1 MSTTHSKRFA
11 PIFNPTTLVILAG
24 ALVLSA
30 AMGIRQTFGLFIG
43 PFSFD
48 RGLPVTQIA
57 FAIALHNLVW
67 GFAQPF
73 AGAAADR
80 YGSTPVVAFGA
91 TTFAAGLAFAA
102 VAPGGA
108 MLIIGM
114 GLLVGIG
121 VSCTTFGVV
130 LPAVGRIATPKK
142 RSMAMGLVSAGGSVG
157 QVLMVPLA
165 QGVRLSWGIAASLF
179 VLAFLMLL
187 VAPLGMVLD
196 RRARTG
202 MPAPETA
209 AEPLRKVLGLALR
222 HRGYRLLTLG
232 FFTCGFQLAFIAT
245 HLPEYLT
252 LCHMPVGLGAT
263 ALALIGLFNMA
274 GSWACGWLGGRYRQ
288 HHVLGWLYLI
298 RSATIGTFFVLP
310 KTSTSVIVF
319 AAVMGLTWLGT
330 VPLTSGLVAKVFGTR
345 HLGSLFGVCFL
356 SHQMGS
362 FLGAWLGGLVF
373 DLTGSYSL
381 LWEATV
387 AAGLFAAMLHFP
399 IDDATVN
406 APALRAEPA
415 GA

>member
-1 MSTTHSKRFA
+1 MSTANNRRFA
-11 PIFNPTTLVILAG
+11 PAFNQTTLVILAG
-24 ALVLSA
+24 ALILSA

-48 RGLPVTQIA
+48 RGLPVTLIA

-80 YGSTPVVAFGA
+80 YGSAPVVAFGA
-91 TTFAAGLAFAA
+91 TTFAAGLGLAA
-102 VAPGGA
+102 VAPSGA
-108 MLIIGM
+108 MLIVGM

-130 LPAVGRIATPKK
+130 LPAVGRIASPEK
-142 RSMAMGLVSAGGSVG
+142 RSMAMGLVSAGGSAG
-157 QVLMVPLA
+157 QVLMVPLV
-165 QGVRLSWGIAASLF
+165 QGIRLSSGIATSLF

-187 VAPLGMVLD
+187 IAPLGMVLD
-196 RRARTG
+196 RRARVGT
-202 MPAPETA
+202 PVTEEHVA
-209 AEPLRKVLGLALR
+209 PLRKVLGQAAG

-245 HLPEYLT
+245 HLPEYLS

-274 GSWACGWLGGRYRQ
+274 GSWACGWLGGRFRQ

-298 RSATIGTFFVLP
+298 RSVTIGAFFLLP
-310 KTSTSVIVF
+310 KSPASVVIF

-356 SHQMGS
+356 SHQIGS

-387 AAGLFAAMLHFP
+387 VAGLVAAMLHFP
-399 IDDATVN
+399 IDDTTVST
-406 APALRAEPA
+406 PALRAEPA
-415 GA
+415 AA